1 MRLLR
6 FSLIPLALVIIA
18 GCSSSGSDGPTIST
32 APAALSAPETRI
44 AITSFI
50 AGDKTGILGKRI
62 PLNLATRLELALK
75 DVEWIYDQSDKVNPV
90 AAKLQELGLTLEDI
104 FADEALAAKVGK
116 ELKAD
121 LIIVGRIDN
130 PKFTDKDYSTLLKRQ
145 GRQAGISGTAT
156 YIRKRLSAL
165 VKTRIKVID
174 TKTGDLVFNDWV
186 RDYLKYW
193 YAFQTQQRRQI
204 VFKTEENMMADL
216 GNHLPRRIAYV
227 LYPTGLPEVKE
238 GEILLKPEVKL
249 LGNDGVIAFD

>member
-32 APAALSAPETRI
+32 APALSEATRI

-90 AAKLQELGLTLEDI
+90 AAKLQELGLSLEDI

-121 LIIVGRIDN
+121 FIIVGRIDN

-165 VKTRIKVID
+165 IKTRIKVID
-174 TKTGDLVFNDWV
+174 TKTGDLVFNDSV

-238 GEILLKPEVKL
+238 GEILLKPEIEL
-249 LGNDGVIAFD
+249 LGNQGIIAFD

>member
-6 FSLIPLALVIIA
+6 FSLIPLVLVIIA
-18 GCSSSGSDGPTIST
+18 GCGSSGKDGPTIST
-32 APAALSAPETRI
+32 APALSEATRI

-104 FADEALAAKVGK
+104 FADSALAAKVGK

-174 TKTGDLVFNDWV
+174 TKTGDLVFNDSV

-238 GEILLKPEVKL
+238 GEVLLKPEIEL
-249 LGNDGVIAFD
+249 LGNQGVITFD